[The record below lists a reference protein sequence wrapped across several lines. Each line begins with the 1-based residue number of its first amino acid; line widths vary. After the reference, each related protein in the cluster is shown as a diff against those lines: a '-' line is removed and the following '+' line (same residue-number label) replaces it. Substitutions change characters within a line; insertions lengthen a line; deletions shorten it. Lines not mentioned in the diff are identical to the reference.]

1 MNEFDPIPEK
11 EIHLRDYLQV
21 VRKRKTTLVV
31 FFILVNLVV
40 GLYTFLAT
48 PLYEASTKLVIKQ
61 NDSDP
66 LSNASRTSYDPQFLQ
81 TQSQIIT
88 NPSVI
93 RSVVQLLELEKN
105 YDAYFNIGEEEGSL
119 PAREVR
125 VQVH

>member
-1 MNEFDPIPEK
+1 MNDYDPIPEK

-61 NDSDP
+61 NDPDP
-66 LSNASRTSYDPQFLQ
+66 LSNASRMSYDPQFLE

-93 RSVVQLLELEKN
+93 RNVVQLLELEKN
-105 YDAYFNIGEEEGSL
+105 YDAYFNSGEKDGSL
-119 PAREVR
+119 IASVSRLV
-125 VQVH
+125 